1 MIDRFHM
8 KNRMPLK
15 SIGTYKTHNFFKI
28 GLNDLS
34 SFEKLK
40 RFTKQCEK
48 NFFINRNLSES

>member
-1 MIDRFHM
+1 M